1 VLSKRALNYWSTKS
15 RFKGN
20 PVQEGDWEAFGAAM
34 KAVPAG
40 MQRWISKTTSG
51 FCATGVMMQRRKERP
66 SPACPRCGAP
76 ENVEHIWLC
85 KHNTAELWKK
95 ALDNL
100 RQWLA
105 DHGTHPEVQ
114 QTIIGGLRGW
124 LSGDSTFSEFWIILG
139 KGPPVLKIA

>member
-1 VLSKRALNYWSTKS
+1 
-15 RFKGN
+15 
-20 PVQEGDWEAFGAAM
+20 M

-40 MQRWISKTTSG
+40 MQRWISITTSG
-51 FCATGVMMQRRKERP
+51 FCAIGVMMQRRKERP

-124 LSGDSTFSEFWIILG
+124 LSGDSTHLSSRVPWIQDILN
-139 KGPPVLKIA
+139 